1 MFDNVLCKTRMIKRS
16 RRKRERERERERE
29 IIWIFVYIS
38 MCVWIYRCMYI
49 YILENTHKTFL
60 THKYMYMFMHTCVH
74 TCDIVQRK
82 RLRRMTTRR
91 RKTILIMIL
100 MPWQKKTWLS
110 KLTQVPFVFFWW
122 ADFGEIVTLR
132 WFVSRS
138 GWILEKVGFIV
149 FLYSKVSRKLTS
161 DKFYIDWWECDCNW
175 WE

>member
-1 MFDNVLCKTRMIKRS
+1 MCDNVLWKMRMIKRS
-16 RRKRERERERERE
+16 RRKRETDRARERDHMDLCTY
-29 IIWIFVYIS
+29 INVCLDLQMYVYIHTWKHTQNIS
-38 MCVWIYRCMYI
+38 HSQVYVYVHAYVCAYVWYCAAQEAEEDDDEEEEDHIDYDI
-49 YILENTHKTFL
+49 DALTKEDVTVKIDAGTF
-60 THKYMYMFMHTCVH
+60 C
-74 TCDIVQRK
+74 
-82 RLRRMTTRR
+82 
-91 RKTILIMIL
+91 
-100 MPWQKKTWLS
+100 
-110 KLTQVPFVFFWW
+110 FFWW